1 MSINMLVFDY
11 RDTENSFFE
20 NNELQ
25 NFKFKFYKES
35 LTPET
40 VKTIPQDIKD
50 ETTVISVFVNS
61 QVTKEVIDEFKNL
74 RIITTRSTGYDHI
87 NSTATA
93 EKNIAIINVQNYGAT
108 SVAQYTFGLILALV
122 RNIIPAALCIK
133 GIQTSRINFTGRD
146 LSKMSIGVVGT
157 GAIGSAVCK
166 LAEAFNMKILAYD
179 LKMKNELVE
188 KCEVE
193 YVDLPIL
200 LENSDIVTLH
210 APYTGENYHMIGKK
224 EIDMMKQNAYLINTS
239 RGELISLE
247 ELYNNLINNK
257 LSGAALDVVSCEYV
271 NFRCHDMNKSIGD
284 VPLECVKENDYML
297 KLAELQNVIITPH
310 IAYDTQDAVN
320 YILQNTIDQ
329 IRDIIKSGHVFGVL

>member
-25 NFKFKFYKES
+25 NFKFKFYKQS

-50 ETTVISVFVNS
+50 ATTVISVFVNS

-87 NSTATA
+87 NSTTA
-93 EKNIAIINVQNYGAT
+93 SEKNIAIINVQNYGAT

-166 LAEAFNMKILAYD
+166 LAEAFNMKIFAYD
-179 LKMKNELVE
+179 LKLKNELVE

-193 YVDLPIL
+193 YVDLPNL

-210 APYTGENYHMIGKK
+210 APYTGENYNMIGKK
-224 EIDMMKQNAYLINTS
+224 EFDMMKEHAYLINTS

-271 NFRCHDMNKSIGD
+271 NFRCHDLNKSIGD